1 MSARD
6 AQKDRGFDEKIY
18 LLGADHHGY
27 INRLK
32 AIAACASKVDTF
44 RVDQREIYWH
54 GLTRQSESP
63 FSKVPFEKRL
73 GAPVT
78 WRGVNTLR
86 RFVEKYRG

>member
-1 MSARD
+1 MSMT
-6 AQKDRGFDEKIY
+6 
-18 LLGADHHGY
+18 
-27 INRLK
+27 
-32 AIAACASKVDTF
+32 IAACASKVDTF

-63 FSKVPFEKRL
+63 FFKVPFEKRM

-86 RFVEKYRG
+86 RFVEKYRA